1 MQSFFQ
7 IKSKPG
13 NTNFISMEEFNKFI
27 KKKKSNDQRSLS
39 PFKDSLDLFY
49 LSLLVGAPS

>member
-13 NTNFISMEEFNKFI
+13 NTSFISMEEFNKFI
-27 KKKKSNDQRSLS
+27 KKN
-39 PFKDSLDLFY
+39 PMIKDL
-49 LSLLVGAPS
+49 